1 MKNGDH
7 PADPAEE
14 FDPQATR
21 PYIPPAS
28 TASWLL
34 TIAQLPVEDPAA
46 RMRVLRTLESLG
58 TAVMREGVYLLP
70 DTPGNRQSL
79 ETLADYIGK
88 INGTANVLPVTAVS
102 PEQQLAFVRLFD
114 RSARYEDLIKTVE
127 SLRVGFGHSDPS
139 AISRVVHKQ
148 RREFESIAALDF
160 FPNAA
165 RARAADALAK
175 ADAEVRKLMFPAH
188 TRPALAPG
196 EALLGRTWVTRK
208 PLWADR
214 LACAWL
220 IRRFVDPEATL
231 TFLEKAQ
238 PLLADCIAFGFE
250 GAHFANS
257 QTRVTYEEMLVKLD
271 LAKNPALAKIGSIVH
286 FLEIRGTPVAEA
298 AGVQTLLQGAQR
310 RSNTETELMTEA
322 EKTFDLLY
330 EAYYQP
336 PKT

>member
-1 MKNGDH
+1 MEKGES
-7 PADPAEE
+7 PAG
-14 FDPQATR
+14 
-21 PYIPPAS
+21 
-28 TASWLL
+28 LL
-34 TIAQLPVEDPAA
+34 TIAQLPVEDPAS

-58 TAVMREGVYLLP
+58 AAVMREGVYLLP
-70 DTPGNRQSL
+70 DTPGNRESL
-79 ETLADYIGK
+79 ETLAEYIGK
-88 INGTANVLPVTAVS
+88 VNGAASVLQAAAAS
-102 PEQQLAFVRLFD
+102 PEQQLALVRFFD

-127 SLRVGFGHSDPS
+127 SLRIGFGHSDPS
-139 AISRVVHKQ
+139 AIARVLHKQ

-160 FPNAA
+160 FPNESRT
-165 RARAADALAK
+165 RAEEALAK
-175 ADAEVRKLMFPAH
+175 ADAEVRRLLFPSQGPAW
-188 TRPALAPG
+188 ALAPG

-220 IRRFVDPEATL
+220 IRRFVDPEAKIS
-231 TFLEKAQ
+231 FLDKTQ

-257 QTRVTYEEMLVKLD
+257 ETRVTYEEMLLKLE

-286 FLEIRGTPVAEA
+286 FLEVRGTPVAEA

-310 RSNTETELMTEA
+310 RSSTEAELLGEA

-336 PKT
+336 PKN